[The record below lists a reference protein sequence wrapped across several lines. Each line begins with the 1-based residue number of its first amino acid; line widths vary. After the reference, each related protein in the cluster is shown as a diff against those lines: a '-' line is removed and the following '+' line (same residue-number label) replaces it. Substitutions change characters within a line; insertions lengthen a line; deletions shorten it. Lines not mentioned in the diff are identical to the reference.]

1 MDLLLK
7 LSVAFV
13 NRLHAVRTCEHH
25 IVLQDEH
32 ISSQAEWACG
42 MIRTQAALDQRSHV
56 RLVQV
61 PELEGLPCQRCGQYF
76 PNERALKTH
85 IGHRHPEVNREAA
98 AVAADLTRDVL
109 GVDGMPVCRMCHK
122 TFHGWQNLIRHVSNG
137 RCHAMIGKPSEA
149 LVPTPMDLPFY
160 KRAEQVQ
167 KLLSTGCLTQDTAMR
182 DDLLKHCVVCRQW
195 IGDPRHHKQH
205 IKKTHADIGKRY
217 LDMLTAAALKWG
229 PELVS
234 PCAFCGCAGATEHR
248 SRHAKSCTVLFQAL
262 LACQLARDSGVVQN
276 DGCGRPGDGVL
287 PAPAAP
293 RGRMGRRTVPAS
305 TPSQTAKARVTC
317 RESQIQERGLGEIRG
332 HDRPNPQRIRT

>member
-1 MDLLLK
+1 MPCLA
-7 LSVAFV
+7 SWVF
-13 NRLHAVRTCEHH
+13 N
-25 IVLQDEH
+25 
-32 ISSQAEWACG
+32 
-42 MIRTQAALDQRSHV
+42 ALDQRSHV

-61 PELEGLPCQRCGQYF
+61 PELEGLPCQHCGQYF

-167 KLLSTGCLTQDTAMR
+167 KLLSTGLVCLTQDTAMR
-182 DDLLKHCVVCRQW
+182 DDLLKYCVVCRQW

-205 IKKTHADIGKRY
+205 IKKTHADIWKRY

-229 PELVS
+229 RVPS
-234 PCAFCGCAGATEHR
+234 AGALGLPSTDPGTPN
-248 SRHAKSCTVLFQAL
+248 HALCFFQAL

-276 DGCGRPGDGVL
+276 DGCGRPGNGVL
-287 PAPAAP
+287 PAPAAQL
-293 RGRMGRRTVPAS
+293 RREARAGGWGEG
-305 TPSQTAKARVTC
+305 PSQQVPQARRQRQGSSKV
-317 RESQIQERGLGEIRG
+317 EYKKRGPGKIRG
-332 HDRPNPQRIRT
+332 HDRPNP